1 MNQTSIHVGLVV
13 LTWNFIMV
21 YYNDMRY
28 DVKVLSFPLTWTTN
42 PNESTIWVVKT
53 EIEMNIILHKYH
65 CSYND

>member
-1 MNQTSIHVGLVV
+1 
-13 LTWNFIMV
+13 MV